1 MLKVINKTS
10 ATLLQGLYRDSLEY
24 FDLKAVTH
32 ILDDRNDASLR
43 RVLSEMVKN
52 GLIMRLRD
60 GLYTIIPYNCDAE
73 TYFPNWHIVA
83 HYLAG
88 DTPYYIG
95 YYSALTLHDLTVQ
108 PSLLEQIVVAE
119 PIRPT
124 TQLIRDIPFK
134 FITHN
139 APHFFGISK
148 KWIEQGTFRIA
159 CSDLEKTLIDCAF
172 KPDYAGG
179 VSQLSHAL
187 YKSRAVINPNKLL
200 NYTERFGSD
209 AVVRRLGFLLE
220 ALDIL
225 PELSRSLKEQLHKPA
240 AYVALDTA
248 LPKSGQMYSRWGIIQ
263 NFDLTTIQSVNF
275 S

>member
-1 MLKVINKTS
+1 MIKIINKTS
-10 ATLLQGLYRDSLEY
+10 ATLLQKLYREGLEF
-24 FDLKAVTH
+24 FDIKAAAQ
-32 ILDDRNDASLR
+32 ILDDRNEASLR
-43 RVLSEMVKN
+43 RVLSDMVKN
-52 GLIMRLRD
+52 GLLMRLRD
-60 GLYTIIPYNCDAE
+60 GFYTIIPYHYEPD

-108 PSLLEQIVVAE
+108 PSLTEQIVVAK

-124 TQLIRDIPFK
+124 TQLVKDIPFQ

-148 KWIEQGTFRIA
+148 KWIEDGTFRIH

-172 KPDYAGG
+172 KPEYAGG

-187 YKSRAVINPNKLL
+187 YKSRAVLNPEKMLD
-200 NYTERFGSD
+200 YTQRFGSD

-225 PELSRSLKEQLHKPA
+225 PELARALKEQTPKSTS
-240 AYVALDTA
+240 YVALDTA
-248 LPKSGQMYSRWGIIQ
+248 LPKKGQMYSRWGIVQ
-263 NFDLTTIQSVNF
+263 NFDLVTIQSVNF
-275 S
+275 T

>member
-1 MLKVINKTS
+1 MIKIVNKTS
-10 ATLLQGLYRDSLEY
+10 AILLQALYREGVEF
-24 FDLKAVTH
+24 FDLKAAAQ
-32 ILDDRNDASLR
+32 ILDDRNEASLR
-43 RVLSEMVKN
+43 RVLSDMVKN
-52 GLIMRLRD
+52 GLLLRLRD
-60 GLYTIIPYNCDAE
+60 GFYTIIPYHCE
-73 TYFPNWHIVA
+73 PSTYFPNWHIVA
-83 HYLAG
+83 HYLAA

-108 PSLLEQIVVAE
+108 PSLSEQIVVSK

-124 TQLIRDIPFK
+124 VQRIKDIPFQ

-148 KWIEQGTFRIA
+148 KWIEQGTFRIQ

-172 KPDYAGG
+172 KPEYAGG

-187 YKSRAVINPNKLL
+187 YKSRAVLNPEKMLD
-200 NYTERFGSD
+200 YTQRFGSD

-225 PELSRSLKEQLHKPA
+225 PELARTLKNQINKPA
-240 AYVALDTA
+240 SYVALDTA
-248 LPKSGQMYSRWGIIQ
+248 LPKTGQMYSRWGIVQ
-263 NFDLTTIQSVNF
+263 NLDLVTIQSVNF
-275 S
+275 T

>member
-1 MLKVINKTS
+1 MIKIINKTS
-10 ATLLQGLYRDSLEY
+10 ATLLQGLYREGSEF
-24 FDLKAVTH
+24 FDTKAAAR
-32 ILDDRNDASLR
+32 ILDGLNEASLR
-43 RVLSEMVKN
+43 RVLSHMVRH

-60 GLYTIIPYNCDAE
+60 GLYTIIPYYCEPDD
-73 TYFPNWHIVA
+73 YFPNWHIVA
-83 HYLAG
+83 HYLVS

-108 PSLLEQIVVAE
+108 PSLSEQIVVSK

-124 TQLIRDIPFK
+124 TQLIKDIPFQ

-139 APHFFGISK
+139 SSHFFGLSK
-148 KWIEQGTFRIA
+148 KWIEQGTFRID

-187 YKSRAVINPNKLL
+187 YKSRAVLNPTTLL
-200 NYTERFGSD
+200 NYIQRFGSD

-225 PELSRSLKEQLHKPA
+225 PELARALNEQIHNPTS
-240 AYVALDTA
+240 YVALDTA
-248 LPKSGQMYSRWGIIQ
+248 LPKKGQMYSRWGIVQ
-263 NFDLTTIQSVNF
+263 NLDLATIQSVNF
-275 S
+275 T

>member
-1 MLKVINKTS
+1 MIKVINKTS
-10 ATLLQGLYRDSLEY
+10 AILLQKLYREGLEF
-24 FDLKAVTH
+24 FDLKAVAQ
-32 ILDDRNDASLR
+32 ILDDRNEASLR
-43 RVLSEMVKN
+43 RVLSDMVKH

-60 GLYTIIPYNCDAE
+60 GLYTIIPYHFEPD

-108 PSLLEQIVVAE
+108 PSLTEQIVVSQ

-124 TQLIRDIPFK
+124 TQWIKDIPFQ

-139 APHFFGISK
+139 TPHFFGISK
-148 KWIEQGTFRIA
+148 KWIEQGTFRVQ

-179 VSQLSHAL
+179 VSQLSYAL
-187 YKSRAVINPNKLL
+187 YKSRDILNPEKMLD
-200 NYTERFGSD
+200 YTRRFGSD
-209 AVVRRLGFLLE
+209 AVIRRLGFLLE

-225 PELSRSLKEQLHKPA
+225 PELARALKEQINKSTS
-240 AYVALDTA
+240 YVVLDTA
-248 LPKSGQMYSRWGIIQ
+248 LPKTGQMYSRWGIVQ
-263 NFDLTTIQSVNF
+263 NLDLFTIQSVNF
-275 S
+275 T

>member
-1 MLKVINKTS
+1 MIKVINKTS
-10 ATLLQGLYRDSLEY
+10 AILLQGLYREGLAF
-24 FDLKAVTH
+24 FDLKAASQ
-32 ILDDRNDASLR
+32 ILEDRNEASLR

-60 GLYTIIPYNCDAE
+60 GLFTIIPYDCEPD
-73 TYFPNWHIVA
+73 TYFPNWHVVA
-83 HYLAG
+83 HYLAS

-95 YYSALTLHDLTVQ
+95 YYSALALHDLTVQ
-108 PSLLEQIVVAE
+108 PSLWEQVVVSK

-124 TQLIRDIPFK
+124 NQIIKDIPFK
-134 FITHN
+134 FITHST
-139 APHFFGISK
+139 PHFFGVSK
-148 KWIEQGTFRIA
+148 KWIEQGTFRIN

-187 YKSRAVINPNKLL
+187 YKSRAVLNPDKIL
-200 NYTERFGSD
+200 NYTQRFGSD

-220 ALDIL
+220 ALEIL
-225 PELSRSLKEQLHKPA
+225 PELTRALKGQLNKSA

-248 LPKSGQMYSRWGIIQ
+248 LPKSGQMFSRWGIIQ
-263 NFDLTTIQSVNF
+263 NLDLATIQSVMA

>member
-1 MLKVINKTS
+1 MIKVVNKIS
-10 ATLLQGLYRDSLEY
+10 AILLQELYREGLEF
-24 FDLKAVTH
+24 FDIKAAAQIIGNRNEASIRR
-32 ILDDRNDASLR
+32 ILSD
-43 RVLSEMVKN
+43 MVKH

-60 GLYTIIPYNCDAE
+60 GLYTIIPYHCEPE
-73 TYFPNWHIVA
+73 TFFPNWHIVA

-108 PSLLEQIVVAE
+108 PSLSEQIVVSL

-124 TQLIRDIPFK
+124 TQLIKDIPFQ

-139 APHFFGISK
+139 TLHFFGISK
-148 KWIEQGTFRIA
+148 KWVEQGTFRIQ

-187 YKSRAVINPNKLL
+187 YKSKSVLNPQTLL
-200 NYTERFGSD
+200 DYTQRFGSD

-225 PELSRSLKEQLHKPA
+225 PELARALKEQIHKSTS
-240 AYVALDTA
+240 YVALDTA
-248 LPKSGQMYSRWGIIQ
+248 LPKTGQMYSRWGIVQ
-263 NFDLTTIQSVNF
+263 NLDLATIQSVNF
-275 S
+275 T

>member
-1 MLKVINKTS
+1 MIKVVNKTS
-10 ATLLQGLYRDSLEY
+10 AILLQGLYREGLEF
-24 FDLKAVTH
+24 FDIKAAAQ
-32 ILDDRNDASLR
+32 ILDDRNEVSLR
-43 RVLSEMVKN
+43 RILSDMVKN

-60 GLYTIIPYNCDAE
+60 GLYTIIPYHYEPD

-88 DTPYYIG
+88 ETPYYIG

-108 PSLLEQIVVAE
+108 PSLREQIVVAK

-124 TQLIRDIPFK
+124 TQLVKDIPFQ

-139 APHFFGISK
+139 AAHFFGMSK
-148 KWIEQGTFRIA
+148 KWIADGTFRIH

-172 KPDYAGG
+172 KPEYAGG

-187 YKSRAVINPNKLL
+187 YKSRAVLNPEKMLD
-200 NYTERFGSD
+200 YTQRFGSD
-209 AVVRRLGFLLE
+209 AVVRRIGFLLE

-225 PELSRSLKEQLHKPA
+225 PELSRTLNEQINKSSS
-240 AYVALDTA
+240 YVALDTA
-248 LPKSGQMYSRWGIIQ
+248 LPKTGQMYSRWGIVQ
-263 NFDLTTIQSVNF
+263 NLDLFTIQSVNF
-275 S
+275 T

>member
-1 MLKVINKTS
+1 MLKIINKTS
-10 ATLLQGLYRDSLEY
+10 ATLLQELYRDGLEF
-24 FDLKAVTH
+24 FDLSTVAQ
-32 ILDDRNDASLR
+32 ILDDRNAASLR

-60 GLYTIIPYNCDAE
+60 GLYTIIPYNCEAE

-108 PSLLEQIVVAE
+108 PSLSEQIVVAE
-119 PIRPT
+119 AIRPT
-124 TQLIRDIPFK
+124 TQLIKDIPFRFVK
-134 FITHN
+134 HN
-139 APHFFGISK
+139 TAHFFGISK
-148 KWIEQGTFRIA
+148 QWIEQGTFRIA

-187 YKSRAVINPNKLL
+187 YKARAIINPDKLL
-200 NYTERFGSD
+200 SYTERFGSD
-209 AVVRRLGFLLE
+209 AVIRRLGFLLE
-220 ALDIL
+220 ALEIL
-225 PELSRSLKEQLHKPA
+225 PELARSLKAQLHKSA

-248 LPKSGQMYSRWGIIQ
+248 LPPSGRMYSRWGIIQ

>member
-1 MLKVINKTS
+1 MIKVINKTS
-10 ATLLQGLYRDSLEY
+10 AILLQGLYREGLEF
-24 FDLKAVTH
+24 FDLHAAAQ
-32 ILDDRNDASLR
+32 ILGESNDARLR
-43 RVLSEMVKN
+43 RLLSEMVSH

-60 GLYTIIPYNCDAE
+60 GLYTIIPYHSE
-73 TYFPNWHIVA
+73 PESYFPNWHIVA
-83 HYLAG
+83 HYLVN

-95 YYSALTLHDLTVQ
+95 YYSALTLHDLTIQ
-108 PSLLEQIVVAE
+108 PSLWEQIVVSK

-124 TQLIRDIPFK
+124 TQIIKNIPFK

-139 APHFFGISK
+139 PSHFFGNTK
-148 KWIEQGTFRIA
+148 KWIEQGTFRIQ

-179 VSQLSHAL
+179 ISQLSHAL
-187 YKSRAVINPNKLL
+187 YKSRGIINPEKILD
-200 NYTERFGSD
+200 YTHRFGSD
-209 AVVRRLGFLLE
+209 AVVRRIGFLLE

-225 PELSRSLKEQLHKPA
+225 PELSRALKEQISQSS

-263 NFDLTTIQSVNF
+263 NLDLETIQSIQF

>member
-1 MLKVINKTS
+1 MIKVINKTS
-10 ATLLQGLYRDSLEY
+10 AILLQKLYREGLEF
-24 FDLKAVTH
+24 FDLKAVAQ
-32 ILDDRNDASLR
+32 ILDDRNEASLR
-43 RVLSEMVKN
+43 RVLSDMVKH

-60 GLYTIIPYNCDAE
+60 GLYTIIPYHFEPD

-108 PSLLEQIVVAE
+108 PSLTEQIVVSQ

-124 TQLIRDIPFK
+124 TQLVKDIPFQ

-139 APHFFGISK
+139 TPHFFGISK
-148 KWIEQGTFRIA
+148 KWIEQGTFRIQ

-179 VSQLSHAL
+179 VSQLSYAL
-187 YKSRAVINPNKLL
+187 YKSRDILNPEKMLD
-200 NYTERFGSD
+200 YTRRFGSD
-209 AVVRRLGFLLE
+209 AVIRRLGFLLE

-225 PELSRSLKEQLHKPA
+225 PELARALKEQINKSTS
-240 AYVALDTA
+240 YVVLDTA
-248 LPKSGQMYSRWGIIQ
+248 LPKTGQMYSRWGIVQ
-263 NFDLTTIQSVNF
+263 NLDLFTIQSVNF
-275 S
+275 T

>member
-1 MLKVINKTS
+1 MIKVINKTS
-10 ATLLQGLYRDSLEY
+10 ATLLQGLYRDGFDF
-24 FDLKAVTH
+24 FDLKAAAQ
-32 ILDDRNDASLR
+32 ILDDRNEVSLR
-43 RVLSEMVKN
+43 RVLSDMVKH

-60 GLYTIIPYNCDAE
+60 GLYTIIPYHSEPD

-95 YYSALTLHDLTVQ
+95 YYSALALHDLTVQ
-108 PSLLEQIVVAE
+108 PSLREQIVVSQ

-124 TQLIRDIPFK
+124 TQLIKDIPFQ

-139 APHFFGISK
+139 TPHFFGFSK
-148 KWIEQGTFRIA
+148 RWIEQSTFRIH

-187 YKSRAVINPNKLL
+187 YKSRAVLNPNKILE
-200 NYTERFGSD
+200 YTQRFGSD

-225 PELSRSLKEQLHKPA
+225 PELARALKEQINKTTS
-240 AYVALDTA
+240 YVALDTA
-248 LPKSGQMYSRWGIIQ
+248 LPKTGQMHSRWGIVQ
-263 NFDLTTIQSVNF
+263 NLDLNTIHSVNF
-275 S
+275 T

>member
-1 MLKVINKTS
+1 MIKVINKTS
-10 ATLLQGLYRDSLEY
+10 AILLQKLYREGLEF
-24 FDLKAVTH
+24 FDLKAVAQ
-32 ILDDRNDASLR
+32 ILDDRNEASLR
-43 RVLSEMVKN
+43 RVLSDMVKH

-60 GLYTIIPYNCDAE
+60 GLYTIIPYHFEPD

-108 PSLLEQIVVAE
+108 PSLTEQIVVSQ

-124 TQLIRDIPFK
+124 TQWIKDIPFQ

-139 APHFFGISK
+139 TPHFLGISK
-148 KWIEQGTFRIA
+148 KWIEQGTFRIQ

-179 VSQLSHAL
+179 VSQLSYAL
-187 YKSRAVINPNKLL
+187 YKSRDILNPEKMLD
-200 NYTERFGSD
+200 YTRRFSSD

-225 PELSRSLKEQLHKPA
+225 PELARALKEQINKSTS
-240 AYVALDTA
+240 YVVLDTA
-248 LPKSGQMYSRWGIIQ
+248 LPKTGQMYSRWGIVQ
-263 NFDLTTIQSVNF
+263 NLDLFTIQSVIH
-275 S
+275 

>member
-1 MLKVINKTS
+1 MIKVINKTS
-10 ATLLQGLYRDSLEY
+10 AILLQGLYREGLEF
-24 FDLKAVTH
+24 FDLKAVAQ
-32 ILDDRNDASLR
+32 ILDDRSEASLR
-43 RVLSEMVKN
+43 RVLSDMVKH

-60 GLYTIIPYNCDAE
+60 GLYTIIPYHFESD

-108 PSLLEQIVVAE
+108 PSLTEQIVVSQ

-124 TQLIRDIPFK
+124 TQWVKDIPFQ

-139 APHFFGISK
+139 TPHFFGISK
-148 KWIEQGTFRIA
+148 KWVEQGTFRIQ

-179 VSQLSHAL
+179 ISQLSHAL
-187 YKSRAVINPNKLL
+187 YKSRAVLNPEKMLD
-200 NYTERFGSD
+200 YTHRFGSD
-209 AVVRRLGFLLE
+209 AVIRRLGFLLE

-225 PELSRSLKEQLHKPA
+225 PELARALKEQINKSTS
-240 AYVALDTA
+240 YVALDTA
-248 LPKSGQMYSRWGIIQ
+248 LPKTGQMYSRWGIVQ
-263 NFDLTTIQSVNF
+263 NLDLLTIQSVNF
-275 S
+275 T

>member
-1 MLKVINKTS
+1 MIKIINKTS
-10 ATLLQGLYRDSLEY
+10 AILLQGLYREGLEF
-24 FDLKAVTH
+24 FDLKAASQ
-32 ILDDRNDASLR
+32 ILEDRNEASLR

-52 GLIMRLRD
+52 GLVMRLRD
-60 GLYTIIPYNCDAE
+60 GLFTIIPYNCEPD
-73 TYFPNWHIVA
+73 TYFPNWHIAA
-83 HYLAG
+83 HYLAS

-95 YYSALTLHDLTVQ
+95 YYSALALHDLTVQ
-108 PSLLEQIVVAE
+108 PSLWEQVVVSK

-124 TQLIRDIPFK
+124 NQIIKDIPFK
-134 FITHN
+134 FITHST
-139 APHFFGISK
+139 PHFFGVSK
-148 KWIEQGTFRIA
+148 KWIEQGTFRVN

-187 YKSRAVINPNKLL
+187 YKSRAVLNPDKML
-200 NYTERFGSD
+200 NYTQRFGSD

-225 PELSRSLKEQLHKPA
+225 PELTRALKGQLNKPA

-248 LPKSGQMYSRWGIIQ
+248 LPKSGQMFSRWGIIQ
-263 NFDLTTIQSVNF
+263 NLDLATIQSVNF